1 MHNIVTIP
9 SVQQERVHDTWV
21 TEYFGI
27 VHSVRSNKTNI
38 IIDNILTRRF
48 EWTLHVELADR
59 FSHQTDT
66 DVTVCEVARGVY
78 LLKGTD
84 T

>member
-1 MHNIVTIP
+1 MH
-9 SVQQERVHDTWV
+9 
-21 TEYFGI
+21 EYFGI
-27 VHSVRSNKTNI
+27 VHSVRSNITNI
-38 IIDNILTRRF
+38 TIDNILTRRF
-48 EWTLHVELADR
+48 EWTFHVELADR

-66 DVTVCEVARGVY
+66 DVKVCETARGVC